1 MQPWIVLSFKLL
13 HCGQYI
19 YHNVFWYGLSLL
31 GNSFIVIFQRLLPSF
46 CSLLCI
52 FSPKLSLFGTH
63 YKGLSWKC
71 NRELTNICSLY
82 ISIYFN
88 FYLKVI
94 WSMGIFYV
102 QVVMRKCFCMISFFF
117 LFLSIVFRVYMCIN
131 DFKQQSFSSAMW
143 KI

>member
-82 ISIYFN
+82 ITIYFN

-94 WSMGIFYV
+94 WSMGIFMFRLWWENAFVWFHFFSY
-102 QVVMRKCFCMISFFF
+102 FCL
-117 LFLSIVFRVYMCIN
+117 LFLEFICV
-131 DFKQQSFSSAMW
+131 
-143 KI
+143 